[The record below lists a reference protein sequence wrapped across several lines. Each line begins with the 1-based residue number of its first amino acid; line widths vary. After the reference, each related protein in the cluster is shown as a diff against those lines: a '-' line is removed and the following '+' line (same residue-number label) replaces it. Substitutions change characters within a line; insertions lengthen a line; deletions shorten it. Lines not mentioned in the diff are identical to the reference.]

1 MAAGRRILLAYLV
14 YFASIGTAFPYLP
27 VFYRDLGLTLA
38 EIGVLTAMQAAVQLL
53 LSPVWGGLA
62 DRFPRSRLSLPLAAG
77 VAVVGASILF
87 QATEIPAIFA
97 GSLILYGGLSGIGPT
112 LDARTL
118 ETLGPGSR
126 GRFGEVRAFGSLAFV
141 ISTVTIGFLLDAK
154 GARSLFW
161 AYIPFLV
168 ATVVVTATIPRRGT
182 PVRSKNLLRGAGEF
196 LGAPGIALF
205 LAGFTLCWAALSAV
219 TAFYSIQVVALGGSP
234 GLVGIAWAFG
244 AAIEVP
250 YMYAFPRIAGRF
262 GTERIV
268 VAGSIIFALRSLLAA
283 LAWDPILLVVIAPL
297 EGLGFASTFV
307 GGVTIISARAPA
319 AMQGTAQGLF
329 SASIGL
335 IDDPGLDHRRRHR
348 RRARHPRAVPVHGR
362 PGAARDGRHRRRA
375 PPTGHRPDRPADPS
389 PASRLISRTWPLRR
403 RRAPGR

>member
-53 LSPVWGGLA
+53 LAPVWGGVA

-77 VAVVGASILF
+77 VAVVGASVLF
-87 QATEIPAIFA
+87 GATDVPSIFA
-97 GSLILYGGLSGIGPT
+97 GSLILYAGLSGIGPT

-118 ETLGPGSR
+118 ETLGPAGR

-168 ATVVVTATIPRRGT
+168 ATALVTATIPRRGA
-182 PVRSKNLLRGAGEF
+182 PVRSMNLLRGAGDF
-196 LGAPGIALF
+196 LAAPGIALF
-205 LAGFTLCWAALSAV
+205 LAGFTLCWAALAAV

-250 YMYAFPRIAGRF
+250 YMYAFPRVAGRF

-268 VAGSIIFALRSLLAA
+268 VAGSIVFALRALLAA
-283 LAWDPILLVVIAPL
+283 LAWDPIVLVLIAPL

-307 GGVTIISARAPA
+307 GGVTIIAARAPA

-329 SASIGL
+329 SATIGL
-335 IDDPGLDHRRRHR
+335 STIMGSVIGGAIAGALGIPGLFLCM
-348 RRARHPRAVPVHGR
+348 AGLGLLGTVVIAAALLR
-362 PGAARDGRHRRRA
+362 PGAGRITPPTRRA
-375 PPTGHRPDRPADPS
+375 QTA
-389 PASRLISRTWPLRR
+389 
-403 RRAPGR
+403 